1 MKYNRQAKILEIID
15 KNEIETQEELVLKLK
30 EEGMDVTQATIS
42 RDIKELKLVKV
53 LTDSGKSKYASIE
66 QSDNE
71 ISGKLLRVFTEAF
84 VSIDYANNI
93 AVVKTLP
100 GMAQAVASAVDSL
113 KWPGIIGTI
122 GGDDTVMII
131 CRAELIAERL
141 VEKFNKLVKKDKQT
155 KQ

>member
-71 ISGKLLRVFTEAF
+71 ISGKLLRIFTEAF

-93 AVVKTLP
+93 TVVKTLP

>member
-30 EEGMDVTQATIS
+30 EEGMDVTQATVS

-71 ISGKLLRVFTEAF
+71 ISGKLLRIFTEAF

-141 VEKFNKLVKKDKQT
+141 VEKFIKLVKKDKQT

>member
-71 ISGKLLRVFTEAF
+71 ISGKLLRIFTEAF

-93 AVVKTLP
+93 TVVKTLP

-141 VEKFNKLVKKDKQT
+141 VEKFIKLVKKDKQT

>member
-1 MKYNRQAKILEIID
+1 MKYNRQAKILEIIE

-71 ISGKLLRVFTEAF
+71 ISGKLLRIFTEAF

-93 AVVKTLP
+93 TVVKTLP